1 MSKTPYQN
9 IDVSLLEL
17 NEGQLEGLP
26 KNPRFIKT
34 HRYDA
39 LKKSIEDAP
48 ELLEARTLLVY
59 PLENGHYIVIGGN
72 MRLRACKEL
81 GFKELPCYVFKQETP
96 VEKLAEY
103 VIKDN
108 VAFGDVDWN
117 LIANEWDTGDF
128 ASMCEHHVLP
138 FMGKYYFAYIPH
150 PKGKILGLSKIARV
164 VDYCAARMQIQE
176 RLVHDIVNMIESALT
191 EGLDDEYAPL
201 GIACVMKAHHTCK
214 EIRGARKK
222 GIMSSSCLT
231 GLFKTDAAVRSEFMN
246 LINNSE

>member
-1 MSKTPYQN
+1 MKLSR
-9 IDVSLLEL
+9 
-17 NEGQLEGLP
+17 NEAEQHV
-26 KNPRFIKT
+26 R
-34 HRYDA
+34 
-39 LKKSIEDAP
+39 
-48 ELLEARTLLVY
+48 ELLEYVGEDPNREGLKGTPERIVRMWEELFRGYDPKKKPKITVFD
-59 PLENGHYIVIGGN
+59 NGTDG
-72 MRLRACKEL
+72 LRCDQM
-81 GFKELPCYVFKQETP
+81 VT
-96 VEKLAEY
+96 
-103 VIKDN
+103 
-108 VAFGDVDWN
+108 
-117 LIANEWDTGDF
+117 DTGDF

>member
-1 MSKTPYQN
+1 MARLTKEQAEQH
-9 IDVSLLEL
+9 V
-17 NEGQLEGLP
+17 
-26 KNPRFIKT
+26 R
-34 HRYDA
+34 
-39 LKKSIEDAP
+39 
-48 ELLEARTLLVY
+48 ELLEYVG
-59 PLENGHYIVIGGN
+59 ENPDREGLKGTPERIVRMWG
-72 MRLRACKEL
+72 EL
-81 GFKELPCYVFKQETP
+81 FRGYDPSQKPKITIFANGTDGLH
-96 VEKLAEY
+96 
-103 VIKDN
+103 
-108 VAFGDVDWN
+108 VDQMVT
-117 LIANEWDTGDF
+117 DTGDF

-176 RLVHDIVNMIESALT
+176 RLVHDVVKMIEDALT
-191 EGLDDEYAPL
+191 KDCEFAPL

-214 EIRGARKK
+214 EIRGAKKK

>member
-1 MSKTPYQN
+1 MARLTKEQAEQN
-9 IDVSLLEL
+9 V
-17 NEGQLEGLP
+17 
-26 KNPRFIKT
+26 R
-34 HRYDA
+34 
-39 LKKSIEDAP
+39 
-48 ELLEARTLLVY
+48 ELLEYVG
-59 PLENGHYIVIGGN
+59 ENPDREGLKGTPERIVRMWG
-72 MRLRACKEL
+72 EL
-81 GFKELPCYVFKQETP
+81 FRGYDPSQKPKITIFANGTDGLQ
-96 VEKLAEY
+96 
-103 VIKDN
+103 
-108 VAFGDVDWN
+108 VDQMVT
-117 LIANEWDTGDF
+117 DTGDF

-176 RLVHDIVNMIESALT
+176 RLVHDVVNMIEDALT
-191 EGLDDEYAPL
+191 KDCEFAPL

-214 EIRGARKK
+214 EIRGAKKK

>member
-26 KNPRFIKT
+26 QNPRFIKT

-59 PLENGHYIVIGGN
+59 PLESGHYIVIGGN

-81 GFKELPCYVFKQETP
+81 GFNELPCYVFKQETP

-117 LIANEWDTGDF
+117 LIANEWDTGDLEDWG
-128 ASMCEHHVLP
+128 MNLP
-138 FMGKYYFAYIPH
+138 SFLEGGDFELGDFFDKEKEEKEEKE
-150 PKGKILGLSKIARV
+150 KGKDIKICLPA
-164 VDYCAARMQIQE
+164 DF
-176 RLVHDIVNMIESALT
+176 T
-191 EGLDDEYAPL
+191 DEQ
-201 GIACVMKAHHTCK
+201 VE
-214 EIRGARKK
+214 EIRSIVTEALKDYENIK
-222 GIMSSSCLT
+222 I
-231 GLFKTDAAVRSEFMN
+231 K
-246 LINNSE
+246 